1 MEHTE
6 NNYEFLVN
14 DLKYLGFDSS
24 LNAELKEMLGTE
36 ADSFELQYRASVQ
49 QEPVEAVLHFHRLSP
64 EGYFF
69 FSRYVL
75 SVSGRKHCFYVFK
88 GRGITVKE
96 GFNLLNGRAVF
107 KLRTAKNGQTYNEW
121 IDLDLAIREDN
132 GFKPRLY
139 PESYGFDLSALI
151 DSLMID
157 TPTANWDRAMLI
169 RSLEKGNLQTAF
181 IKQDGTHR
189 KVYIQANPRERTIT
203 VQEIETAQWV
213 KPEETKLGDD
223 IESVLTSKNSRA
235 KKLKDITQ

>member
-6 NNYEFLVN
+6 NNYEFLVK

-24 LNAELKEMLGTE
+24 LNADLKEMLGTE
-36 ADSFELQYRASVQ
+36 ADAFELEYRAAVQ
-49 QEPVEAVLHFHRLSP
+49 QEPVEAVLYFHRLSP

-69 FSRYVL
+69 FSKYVL
-75 SVSGRKHCFYVFK
+75 SVSSRKHSFFVFK
-88 GRGITVKE
+88 GRGMTLKE

-107 KLRTAKNGQTYNEW
+107 KQRTAKNGQTYNEW
-121 IDLDLAIREDN
+121 IELDLTIREDN

-151 DSLMID
+151 NSLMID

-181 IKQDGTHR
+181 IKQEGTNR

-203 VQEIETAQWV
+203 VHEIESPAWV
-213 KPEETKLGDD
+213 QFENKTNDD
-223 IESVLTSKNSRA
+223 IEDLPSNGRSKA
-235 KKLKDITQ
+235 KKLKDVIR